1 MIPWTRGALALLV
14 LAAPVACGRFRSAPP
29 TPTPHQRFVAALAA
43 LDSGHY
49 APATQALSAL
59 SQEYRE
65 QAVGRQALLAT
76 AAATVDPRNPQRQLD
91 EGAALLGRYL
101 RESRPDDWV
110 QPLVQSLYLLST
122 ELGGVADRAE
132 QAEAA
137 AVRALARADESQRAL
152 PQLPGAPVT
161 ARIDDLAH
169 ERDRLAAQVKE
180 LEATSAGL
188 QKQLADTVQE
198 LKRVRRTLRP

>member
-14 LAAPVACGRFRSAPP
+14 LAAPVGCGRFRSAPP
-29 TPTPHQRFVAALAA
+29 TPTPRQRFVAALAA

-59 SQEYRE
+59 SQEYGE
-65 QAVGRQALLAT
+65 QAVGRQALLA
-76 AAATVDPRNPQRQLD
+76 AAAAAVDPRNPQRQLD

-110 QPLVQSLYLLST
+110 QPLAQSLYLLST
-122 ELGGVADRAE
+122 ELGGAAERAQQAD
-132 QAEAA
+132 AA
-137 AVRALARADESQRAL
+137 ARALARADESQRAL
-152 PQLPGAPVT
+152 PHLPGAPVT

-180 LEATSAGL
+180 LETTSAGL
-188 QKQLADTVQE
+188 QRQLADTVQE